1 MRLSCH
7 EGFFLGG
14 LVRSLASREVQ
25 DRRARAMVKVP
36 AMAKGPPGK
45 PELVLA
51 ALLEQL
57 DAGDIDVDTYINRKV
72 EAATAHLRGLSEA
85 ELQQVKAL
93 LRAQV
98 VEEPELRELVR
109 RATGREGPSKT

>member
-1 MRLSCH
+1 
-7 EGFFLGG
+7 
-14 LVRSLASREVQ
+14 
-25 DRRARAMVKVP
+25 MVNMS

-57 DAGDIDVDTYINRKV
+57 DAGEIDVETYIDRKV
-72 EAATAHLRGLSEA
+72 EAATAHLRGLSPTEI
-85 ELQQVKAL
+85 QQVRAL

-98 VEEPELRELVR
+98 AEEPELQELVR
-109 RATGREGPSKT
+109 RATVPAKK